1 MFPQTWLWALS
12 RQAAFA
18 PAGCRLHSPKP
29 HKLELHPP
37 RCLIEVTMENMHR
50 RSVYLAVVQLFD
62 RPTSDLNKFE
72 KYVKFWKQFCTDFIK
87 ETTKHCSAG
96 VESV

>member
-1 MFPQTWLWALS
+1 
-12 RQAAFA
+12 
-18 PAGCRLHSPKP
+18 
-29 HKLELHPP
+29 
-37 RCLIEVTMENMHR
+37 MENMHR

-72 KYVKFWKQFCTDFIK
+72 KYVKFWKQFCTDLIK